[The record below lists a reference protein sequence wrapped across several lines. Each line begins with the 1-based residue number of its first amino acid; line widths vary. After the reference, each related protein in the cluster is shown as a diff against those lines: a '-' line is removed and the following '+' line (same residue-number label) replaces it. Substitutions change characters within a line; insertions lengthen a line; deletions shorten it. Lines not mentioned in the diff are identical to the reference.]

1 MTGRHAA
8 PRRTWASRG
17 GVPWVPVA
25 AALVGALGLVGGLGT
40 QAYWNDTAT
49 VSGET
54 VTSGSLDLLVD
65 NQQGNPTTYTWT
77 SLQMSDM
84 APGES
89 KAATITLKNNGTTPF
104 TVSATATASGNLDP
118 HVTALVMPS
127 GAASS
132 DTTYPRQETCSG
144 SPPATFNDTLGNTG
158 KTVIPPTSTLAA
170 GASLVVCVQL
180 TLATNAPNS
189 MQGKS
194 YVPVFAFTATQ
205 AAS

>member
-8 PRRTWASRG
+8 PRPARS
-17 GVPWVPVA
+17 GVWRPGVV
-25 AALVGALGLVGGLGT
+25 ALVGALGLVGGLGT
-40 QAYWNDTAT
+40 QAYWNDQAT
-49 VSGET
+49 VTGQT

-65 NQQGNPTTYTWT
+65 GEQGNPSTYPWA
-77 SLQMSDM
+77 SLSMTDM

-89 KAATITLKNNGTTPF
+89 KAGTVTLSNGGTTPF

-118 HVTALVMPS
+118 HVTARVVLAGS
-127 GAASS
+127 ATTDS
-132 DTTYPRQETCSG
+132 TYPRQETCTG
-144 SPPATFNDTLGNTG
+144 GTQTFNDTLGNSG
-158 KTVIPPTSTLAA
+158 KTVISSTSTMAA
-170 GASLVVCVQL
+170 GATLVVCVSL

-194 YVPVFAFTATQ
+194 YTPVFTFTATQ

>member
-8 PRRTWASRG
+8 SRPARS
-17 GVPWVPVA
+17 GVWRPGVV
-25 AALVGALGLVGGLGT
+25 ALVGALGLVGGLGT
-40 QAYWNDTAT
+40 QAYWNDQAT
-49 VSGET
+49 VTGTT

-65 NQQGNPTTYTWT
+65 GQQGNPSTYTWT
-77 SLQMSDM
+77 SLSMTDM

-89 KAATITLKNNGTTPF
+89 KAGTVTLSNGGTTPF

-118 HVTALVMPS
+118 HVTARVVLAGS
-127 GAASS
+127 ATTDS
-132 DTTYPRQETCSG
+132 TYPRQETCTG
-144 SPPATFNDTLGNTG
+144 GTQTFNDTLGNSG
-158 KTVIPPTSTLAA
+158 KTVISSTSTMAA
-170 GASLVVCVQL
+170 GATLAVCVSL

-194 YVPVFAFTATQ
+194 YTPVFTFTATQ